1 MKHIFKLTAIAFS
14 SLMAM
19 SFSAHAQDKTA
30 PEPESTAVV
39 GAGVF
44 YAPEYVGAKKNRFGP
59 AIYGEYQNK
68 NGFFASTM
76 RGVGFGTKVDD
87 FSFSAALGYRAGRE
101 DSRDSKSLFS
111 SDDLKGMGNISG
123 SATANL
129 QASTTF
135 GPGIKASF
143 NANMALSHREN
154 GNAYTFGLAAPVF
167 QTAADKVEIGGNLTY
182 GDAKY
187 NQTYFG
193 VTPTQS
199 ANSGYKAYSIK
210 AGFSQATANVAWT
223 HMIDKNWSVRSAVG
237 VSQVMG
243 DAGDSPL
250 AKKKTNP
257 LLISTVNYAF

>member
-30 PEPESTAVV
+30 AEPESTAVV

-44 YAPEYVGAKKNRFGP
+44 YAPEYIGAKKNRFGP

-167 QTAADKVEIGGNLTY
+167 QTASDKVEIGGNLTY

-223 HMIDKNWSVRSAVG
+223 HVIDKNWSVRSAVG

>member
-30 PEPESTAVV
+30 QEPESTAVV

-44 YAPEYVGAKKNRFGP
+44 YAPEYIGAKKNRFGP

-68 NGFFASTM
+68 NGFFASTT
-76 RGVGFGTKVDD
+76 RGIGFGTKVDD

-123 SATANL
+123 SAIANL
-129 QASTTF
+129 QAGTTF

-143 NANMALSHREN
+143 NANLALSHREN
-154 GNAYTFGLAAPVF
+154 GNSYNFGLSAPVF
-167 QTAADKVEIGGNLTY
+167 QAAADKVEVGGTLTY
-182 GDAKY
+182 GDGKY

-199 ANSGYKAYSIK
+199 TNSGYKAFTAK
-210 AGFSQATANVAWT
+210 AGFSQAMATVAWT
-223 HMIDKNWSVRSAVG
+223 HVIDKNWSVRSAAG

-243 DAGDSPL
+243 DAADSPL
-250 AKKKTNP
+250 TKKKTSP
-257 LLISTVNYAF
+257 ILMTTVNYAF

>member
-1 MKHIFKLTAIAFS
+1 MKHILKLTAIAFS

-30 PEPESTAVV
+30 QEPESTAVV

-44 YAPEYVGAKKNRFGP
+44 YAPEYIGAKKNRFGP

-87 FSFSAALGYRAGRE
+87 FSLSAALGYRAGRE

-123 SATANL
+123 SAIANL

-154 GNAYTFGLAAPVF
+154 GNAYTFGLSAPVF
-167 QTAADKVEIGGNLTY
+167 QVATDKIEIGGNLTY

-199 ANSGYKAYSIK
+199 ANSGYKAFSAK

-223 HMIDKNWSVRSAVG
+223 HVIDKNWSVRSAVG

-250 AKKKTNP
+250 SKKKTNP
-257 LLISTVNYAF
+257 LVITTVNYAF